1 MNPWQQ
7 YISDPKNLDNMI
19 AGAAVGVSFLST
31 LLALWAVY
39 LQREHN
45 RISVR
50 PMPDIV
56 FGDYENEIKVGLHNH
71 GLGPMI
77 LVQVEILKNQ
87 VVMADNLVDLMPGQP
102 RGISWKDFVKQL
114 KDRIL
119 APGEEKM
126 LIKLSG
132 STKNKTFIKFR
143 NKVREEL
150 SPLVVKVYYKGIYDK
165 RVLVFEKSFGW
176 FGRPI

>member
-7 YISDPKNLDNMI
+7 YISDPENLNNII
-19 AGAAVGVSFLST
+19 AGIAVGVSFLST

-39 LQREHN
+39 LQRQHN
-45 RISVR
+45 LISVR
-50 PMPDIV
+50 PMPDII
-56 FGDYENEIKVGLHNH
+56 FGDYEDEIKVGLHNH

-77 LVQVEILKNQ
+77 LVRVEILKNQ
-87 VVMADNLVDLMPGQP
+87 NVVADNLIDLMPDQP
-102 RGISWKDFVKQL
+102 RGVFWEDFVKKL

-132 STKNKTFIKFR
+132 NSNNRSFIKFR
-143 NKVREEL
+143 DNVRQEL
-150 SPLVVKVYYKGIYDK
+150 APLVIRVSYKGIYDK
-165 RVLVFEKSFGW
+165 EVLVCEKSLDW
-176 FGRPI
+176 FGR